1 MEKTLSTDNRGLIPL
16 VVLAE
21 IVWVLVYLYSADRA
35 GVAEV
40 DSGLLTTEQL
50 RVESVVLV

>member
-21 IVWVLVYLYSADRA
+21 IVWVLVYLYSVDRA